1 MSRKLSS
8 GIILLLIITNIVTL
22 IFWRNDGGGH
32 NKTPTVDNGDGQ
44 QSVEETLA
52 TVGDKT
58 ITYDE
63 WIEALK
69 GEQGKRQL
77 KNMIDR
83 EVVQQLAEEKNIQ
96 VNDKLVDREMA
107 LLMTMEGVMTED
119 EIEKEEE
126 KLRTDI
132 EHRYLLEALLADG
145 TSVSEDDVR
154 TYYDNYHN
162 QYNFSAS
169 IQFSHIIV
177 DDMDTAEK
185 VITELDDGASF
196 QLLAQEYSTDDET
209 KDQGGYLGFYSTTSQ
224 FMPSGYSDVAEDMD
238 EHTYSEPFQV
248 GDDVAI
254 IYLHRTLPAYEF
266 EYDEIKDHIKNE
278 LALNELEQ
286 SLTVDPLWDELDID
300 WIYDK

>member
-22 IFWRNDGGGH
+22 IFWRNDGGDG
-32 NKTPTVDNGDGQ
+32 KTLVIDKGDSQ
-44 QSVEETLA
+44 QSEEGTLA

-63 WIEALK
+63 WIDGLK
-69 GEQGKRQL
+69 EEQGKRQL

-83 EVVQQLAEEKNIQ
+83 EVVQQLAEEKDIQ
-96 VNDKLVDREMA
+96 VNDKLINRELA

-126 KLRTDI
+126 KLRADI

-145 TSVSEDDVR
+145 ASVSEDDIR

-162 QYNFSAS
+162 QYNFSES

-177 DDMDTAEK
+177 DDMGTAEK

-224 FMPSGYSDVAEDMD
+224 FMPSGYSDIAEDMD
-238 EHTYSEPFQV
+238 EHTYSEPFRV

-278 LALNELEQ
+278 LALNDLEQ

-300 WIYDK
+300 WVYDE

>member
-22 IFWRNDGGGH
+22 IFWRNDGGDG
-32 NKTPTVDNGDGQ
+32 KTLVIDNGDGQ
-44 QSVEETLA
+44 QSEEGTLA

-63 WIEALK
+63 WIDGLK
-69 GEQGKRQL
+69 EEQGKRQL

-83 EVVQQLAEEKNIQ
+83 EVVQQLAEEKDIQ
-96 VNDKLVDREMA
+96 VNDKLINRELA
-107 LLMTMEGVMTED
+107 VLMTMEGVMTED

-126 KLRTDI
+126 KLRADI

-145 TSVSEDDVR
+145 ASVSEDDIR

-162 QYNFSAS
+162 QYNFSES

-177 DDMDTAEK
+177 DDMGTAEK

-224 FMPSGYSDVAEDMD
+224 FMPSGYSDIAEDMD
-238 EHTYSEPFQV
+238 EHTYSEPFRV

-278 LALNELEQ
+278 LALNDLEQ

-300 WIYDK
+300 WVYDE

>member
-22 IFWRNDGGGH
+22 IFWRNDGGDG
-32 NKTPTVDNGDGQ
+32 KTLVIDNGDGQ
-44 QSVEETLA
+44 QSEEGTLA

-63 WIEALK
+63 WIDGLK
-69 GEQGKRQL
+69 EEQGKRQL

-83 EVVQQLAEEKNIQ
+83 EVVQQLAEEKDIQ
-96 VNDKLVDREMA
+96 VNDKLINRELA

-126 KLRTDI
+126 KLRADI

-145 TSVSEDDVR
+145 ASVSEDDIR

-162 QYNFSAS
+162 QYNFSES

-177 DDMDTAEK
+177 DDMGTAEK

-224 FMPSGYSDVAEDMD
+224 FMPAGYSDIAEDMD
-238 EHTYSEPFQV
+238 EHTYSEPFRV

-278 LALNELEQ
+278 LALNDLEQ

-300 WIYDK
+300 WVYDE

>member
-22 IFWRNDGGGH
+22 IFWRNDGGDG
-32 NKTPTVDNGDGQ
+32 KTLVIDNGDGQ
-44 QSVEETLA
+44 QSEEGTLA

-63 WIEALK
+63 WIDGLK
-69 GEQGKRQL
+69 EEQGKRQL

-83 EVVQQLAEEKNIQ
+83 EVVQQLAEEKDIQ
-96 VNDKLVDREMA
+96 VNDKLINRELA

-126 KLRTDI
+126 KLRADI

-145 TSVSEDDVR
+145 TSDSEDDVR

-185 VITELDDGASF
+185 VITELDRSEERRVGKGVA
-196 QLLAQEYSTDDET
+196 
-209 KDQGGYLGFYSTTSQ
+209 GGG
-224 FMPSGYSDVAEDMD
+224 GGG
-238 EHTYSEPFQV
+238 V
-248 GDDVAI
+248 G
-254 IYLHRTLPAYEF
+254 
-266 EYDEIKDHIKNE
+266 K
-278 LALNELEQ
+278 
-286 SLTVDPLWDELDID
+286 
-300 WIYDK
+300 

>member
-22 IFWRNDGGGH
+22 IFWRNDGGDG
-32 NKTPTVDNGDGQ
+32 KTLVIDNGDGQ
-44 QSVEETLA
+44 QSEEGTLA

-63 WIEALK
+63 WIDGLK
-69 GEQGKRQL
+69 EEQGKRQL

-83 EVVQQLAEEKNIQ
+83 EVVQQLAEEKDIQ
-96 VNDKLVDREMA
+96 VNDKLINRELA

-126 KLRTDI
+126 KLRADI

-145 TSVSEDDVR
+145 ASVSEDDIR

-162 QYNFSAS
+162 QYNFSES

-177 DDMDTAEK
+177 DDMGTAEK

-224 FMPSGYSDVAEDMD
+224 FMPSGYSDIAEDMD
-238 EHTYSEPFQV
+238 EHTYSEPFRV

-278 LALNELEQ
+278 LALNDLEQ

-300 WIYDK
+300 WVYDE